1 MAQNNAQQIE
11 TMEHIPG
18 TEHAAGFPPFQ
29 KDTFVSQLFWLAVI
43 FLALYWIMSR
53 IALPRVGS
61 ILEERQN
68 RMDRDLA
75 DANRM
80 KAESDA
86 AIAHY
91 EKALAEARNKAHTFA
106 NEAREQYAAAA
117 DAARKNLDASLNTKI
132 AEAERAIAVRKSAA
146 MASVQG
152 IATEAASALV
162 ERLIGVTPTGHEVEA
177 AVADA
182 LKS

>member
-11 TMEHIPG
+11 TMEHVPG
-18 TEHAAGFPPFQ
+18 AEHAAGFPPFQ
-29 KDTFVSQLFWLAVI
+29 KDTFVSQLFWLAVL

-61 ILEERQN
+61 ILEERRN
-68 RMDRDLA
+68 RMDGDIA

-80 KAESDA
+80 KAESDE
-86 AIAHY
+86 AIATY

-106 NEAREQYAAAA
+106 NEAREQHAAAA
-117 DAARKNLDASLNTKI
+117 EAARKDLDASLNTKI
-132 AEAERAIAVRKSAA
+132 AEAERAIAVRKTAA

-152 IATEAASALV
+152 IAAEAASAVV
-162 ERLIGVTPTGHEVEA
+162 ERLIGVTPAGHDVDS

-182 LKS
+182 LRS